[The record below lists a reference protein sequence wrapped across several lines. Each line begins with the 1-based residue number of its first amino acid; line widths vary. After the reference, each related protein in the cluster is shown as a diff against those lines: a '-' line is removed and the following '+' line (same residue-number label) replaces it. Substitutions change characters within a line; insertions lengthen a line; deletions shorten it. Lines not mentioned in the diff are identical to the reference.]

1 MSSTDSMVIVGGGQ
15 CGARAAHA
23 LRENGWNGAI
33 TLLGNE
39 AMLPYERP
47 PLSKAVLLG
56 QRTADQCTIYDKAFY
71 RDHRIDVHVDT
82 AVTAIN
88 REERKVVLAD
98 GAIVGYHRLLIATGA
113 EPRRF
118 ELSGWLAGVHVLRS
132 VTDAHAIADEL
143 RPGRRIVV
151 IGAGFI
157 GLEVASTAVA
167 RGCEVVVLEAA
178 PRALM
183 RAVPEVV
190 ADCLVERH
198 RSMGVDVRF
207 SVRITRMTG
216 DTRVNGILLAD
227 GTIIPCDAV
236 VVGIG
241 VTPRVALA
249 QAVGLDIEN
258 GIAVDS
264 MLRTSDPA
272 IYAAGDVCS
281 FFHPLYGRQIRLE
294 SWKNAEDQARIA
306 ARNMLGYEE
315 TCSAVPWFWSDQY
328 DMTIQIAG
336 LPALG
341 TSTVV
346 RETGASSRVFFAL
359 DADGVLVGA
368 SGVGQTGEIA
378 KDVRIAQ
385 KLIARRAGVDPAQ
398 LADRTVKLRS
408 LLLAE
413 AQ

>member
-1 MSSTDSMVIVGGGQ
+1 MSSTDSMVIVRGEQ

-190 ADCLVERH
+190 AERVVEEH
-198 RSMGVDVRF
+198 RKREVDVRF
-207 SVRITRMTG
+207 AVQVERLVGTA
-216 DTRVNGILLAD
+216 RVS
-227 GTIIPCDAV
+227 
-236 VVGIG
+236 G
-241 VTPRVALA
+241 VTL
-249 QAVGLDIEN
+249 
-258 GIAVDS
+258 
-264 MLRTSDPA
+264 
-272 IYAAGDVCS
+272 
-281 FFHPLYGRQIRLE
+281 
-294 SWKNAEDQARIA
+294 
-306 ARNMLGYEE
+306 
-315 TCSAVPWFWSDQY
+315 
-328 DMTIQIAG
+328 
-336 LPALG
+336 
-341 TSTVV
+341 
-346 RETGASSRVFFAL
+346 
-359 DADGVLVGA
+359 
-368 SGVGQTGEIA
+368 
-378 KDVRIAQ
+378 
-385 KLIARRAGVDPAQ
+385 
-398 LADRTVKLRS
+398 
-408 LLLAE
+408 
-413 AQ
+413 

>member
-241 VTPRVALA
+241 VKPRVALA

-368 SGVGQTGEIA
+368 SGVGQTDEIA
-378 KDVRIAQ
+378 KDVRMAQ
-385 KLIARRAGVDPAQ
+385 ELIARRAVVDPAQ
-398 LADRTVKLRS
+398 LADRTFKLRS

>member
-1 MSSTDSMVIVGGGQ
+1 MVIVGGGQ

-98 GAIVGYHRLLIATGA
+98 GAIVGYHRLLLATGA

-118 ELSGWLAGVHVLRS
+118 ELSGWLAGVHVLRG
-132 VTDAHAIADEL
+132 VTDARAIADEL

-151 IGAGFI
+151 VGAGFI
-157 GLEVASTAVA
+157 GLEVAATAA
-167 RGCEVVVLEAA
+167 AKGCEVVVLEAA

-198 RSMGVDVRF
+198 RGMSVDVRF

-227 GTIIPCDAV
+227 GTIIPCDTV

-272 IYAAGDVCS
+272 IYAAGVSAHFFIRSMAAGFVLNAGRMPRIRRVLLHEICS
-281 FFHPLYGRQIRLE
+281 DTKRPVRRCPGSGRI
-294 SWKNAEDQARIA
+294 S
-306 ARNMLGYEE
+306 
-315 TCSAVPWFWSDQY
+315 
-328 DMTIQIAG
+328 TI
-336 LPALG
+336 
-341 TSTVV
+341 
-346 RETGASSRVFFAL
+346 
-359 DADGVLVGA
+359 
-368 SGVGQTGEIA
+368 
-378 KDVRIAQ
+378 
-385 KLIARRAGVDPAQ
+385 
-398 LADRTVKLRS
+398 
-408 LLLAE
+408 
-413 AQ
+413 

>member
-98 GAIVGYHRLLIATGA
+98 GAIVGYHRLLLATGA

-118 ELSGWLAGVHVLRS
+118 ELSGWLAGVHVLRG
-132 VTDAHAIADEL
+132 VTDARAIADEL

-151 IGAGFI
+151 VGAGFI

-368 SGVGQTGEIA
+368 SGVGQTDEIA
-378 KDVRIAQ
+378 KDVRMAQ
-385 KLIARRAGVDPAQ
+385 ELIARRAVVDPAQ
-398 LADRTVKLRS
+398 LADRTFKLRS

>member
-198 RSMGVDVRF
+198 RGMSVDVRF

-315 TCSAVPWFWSDQY
+315 TCSAVPWFWSDQS

-378 KDVRIAQ
+378 KDVRMAQ
-385 KLIARRAGVDPAQ
+385 ELIARRAVVDPAQ
-398 LADRTVKLRS
+398 LADRTFKLRS

>member
-385 KLIARRAGVDPAQ
+385 KLIARRAVVDPAQ
-398 LADRTVKLRS
+398 LADRTFKLRS